1 MLTPVPQFSDHRTH
15 APNGITQVI
24 SAMDSSL
31 ILVRLHSYQTK
42 NCLKFRRKMREQV
55 KYKRRSETR
64 ATRNTRGPPK
74 VGAPCESCVLRVLWD
89 ACFLQAIRIPIA
101 RRNERQLTVYIA
113 IDPYVVCTLQ
123 PTIRGHLLPSCPVPE
138 VIGNLKF
145 LQLQKVVEACV
156 LFAFNLYM

>member
-1 MLTPVPQFSDHRTH
+1 
-15 APNGITQVI
+15 
-24 SAMDSSL
+24 
-31 ILVRLHSYQTK
+31 
-42 NCLKFRRKMREQV
+42 MREQV

-113 IDPYVVCTLQ
+113 IDPYVVCTL
-123 PTIRGHLLPSCPVPE
+123 
-138 VIGNLKF
+138 
-145 LQLQKVVEACV
+145 
-156 LFAFNLYM
+156 